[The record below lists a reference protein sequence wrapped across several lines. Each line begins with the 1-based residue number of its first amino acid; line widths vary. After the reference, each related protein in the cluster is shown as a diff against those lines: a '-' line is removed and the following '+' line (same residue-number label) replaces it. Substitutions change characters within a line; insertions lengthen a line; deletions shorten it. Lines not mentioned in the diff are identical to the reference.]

1 MRNGWTETTLGEVAE
16 VLDRYRR
23 PVSAAEREKRLGDV
37 PYYGATGVAG
47 WIDEALFDEDLV
59 LLGED
64 AIDFLNP
71 QAAKAYQI
79 SGPSWVNNHAH
90 VLRSRPEVAL
100 TTFLSESLNLVD
112 YSQFTSYGTRSK
124 LTQRSMMTI
133 TIALPPLVEQRRI
146 VDVIESVDTYINT
159 LETRASTARIARSAL
174 LHELLSAGG
183 EDWTETTLGEVAT
196 ASWGNTSVTKKSYQ
210 ETGYTAFSASG
221 PDGFVDWFEH
231 DEPGVVLSAIGALCG
246 KTWLAADKWTP
257 IKNTIWFRS
266 KSNDCLSEFLFVATQ
281 IPDVWPIRGQAQPFI
296 SLGDVRGI
304 TIALPPLV
312 EQRRIVDV
320 IESVDGA
327 VAAADAA
334 AADARDL
341 RSALLSDLLSGDHEI
356 PESYDRFLGAA

>member
-1 MRNGWTETTLGEVAE
+1 MRKG
-16 VLDRYRR
+16 
-23 PVSAAEREKRLGDV
+23 
-37 PYYGATGVAG
+37 
-47 WIDEALFDEDLV
+47 
-59 LLGED
+59 
-64 AIDFLNP
+64 
-71 QAAKAYQI
+71 
-79 SGPSWVNNHAH
+79 
-90 VLRSRPEVAL
+90 
-100 TTFLSESLNLVD
+100 
-112 YSQFTSYGTRSK
+112 
-124 LTQRSMMTI
+124 
-133 TIALPPLVEQRRI
+133 
-146 VDVIESVDTYINT
+146 
-159 LETRASTARIARSAL
+159 
-174 LHELLSAGG
+174 
-183 EDWTETTLGEVAT
+183 WTETTLGEVAT

-320 IESVDGA
+320 IESVDTYINA
-327 VAAADAA
+327 LETRAAT
-334 AADARDL
+334 ARTA
-341 RSALLSDLLSGDHEI
+341 RSALLHELLSAGGEGWTETTLGEVADVISGGLLRPRI
-356 PESYDRFLGAA
+356 PISGAEKSSG